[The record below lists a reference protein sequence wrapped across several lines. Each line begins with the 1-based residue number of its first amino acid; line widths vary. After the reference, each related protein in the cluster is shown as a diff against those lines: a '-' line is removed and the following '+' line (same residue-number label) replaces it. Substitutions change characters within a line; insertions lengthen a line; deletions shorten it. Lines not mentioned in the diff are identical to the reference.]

1 MKRRTKLVYC
11 VWGTYF
17 FDQVKTCRDILKKEP
32 QLYSVRFYFWDCL
45 VIIHRQS
52 FRDKIPR
59 RFVKNQSFKHMLI
72 KGKL

>member
-1 MKRRTKLVYC
+1 MKRQNKQVRC
-11 VWGTYF
+11 HWGTAF
-17 FDQVKTCRDILKKEP
+17 FDQVKACHDILKKE
-32 QLYSVRFYFWDCL
+32 QQFYSVRFYFWDIL

-59 RFVKNQSFKHMLI
+59 RFVNNQSFKHRLI

>member
-1 MKRRTKLVYC
+1 MKRQTKRVYC
-11 VWGTYF
+11 KFGTDF
-17 FDQVKTCRDILKKEP
+17 FDQVKACQDILKKEP
-32 QLYSVRFYFWDCL
+32 HLYSVRFYFWDSI

-59 RFVKNQSFKHMLI
+59 RLVNNQSFKHRLI